1 MLSSDGFSLPDLFD
15 SHFAG
20 NPYAINNQFINTT
33 AMNLCKVLFFTML
46 FGIFLSCD
54 QQEEKF
60 SLSHNDMVF
69 NELATSW
76 DEAVPLGNA
85 MIGSL
90 VWEKEGK
97 LRFSLD
103 RADLWD
109 LRPVENLSKPEFSYQ
124 WVQEQVK
131 NNNYKAVQEMFD
143 VPYDRMPAPSKI
155 PGAALEFDIS
165 SLGKVKNVRLDIAAA
180 TCRVEWENGTL
191 LETFVHA
198 GDQAGW
204 FRFSKVP
211 AGFLPLIIPPA
222 YQKKMESGV
231 ESPVTGQDLQ
241 RLGYEQGEV
250 KSDGNTQVY
259 RQTGW
264 NGFEY
269 EVAVAWETR
278 NESLTGVW
286 SISSTFSETGG
297 EERAGKL
304 VAAKIKE
311 ENFNDS
317 FALHRQWWETF
328 WSKSSVSLPDSL
340 LEKQYYLEMY
350 KLGAAARPDA
360 PPISLQAVWTADN
373 GKLPPW
379 KGDFHHDLNTQLSYW
394 PAYTGNHLDLEIGFI
409 NWMWEYKNTF
419 EEYTKTYFGTSGLNV
434 PGVTTLTGQPMGG
447 WIQYSFGPTVASWL
461 AHHFYL
467 HWIYSG
473 DKEFLKERAYP
484 WLREVA
490 VYLDEISVRDDQG
503 LRKLPI
509 SSSPEIHNNSI
520 NAWFSSTTNF
530 DLAFIRWN
538 FDKAAELADAIGD
551 KEEALKWRNI
561 LGEWP
566 AFALDSLN
574 GLAFA
579 PGHPYVESHR
589 HFSHLVGWHPL
600 GIIDWSNG
608 EKEQEIIRSTLATL
622 ESVGSDYWTGYSFS
636 WLGNLH
642 ARAFEGEKAAHA
654 LRLFAECFCLKNSFH
669 VNGDQCKAGHS
680 KFTYRPFTLEGN
692 FAFASGIQDML
703 LQSHTGIVRVFPAI
717 PAAWQDVSFQKLRT
731 VGAFLISSEKLK
743 GQVTRVEI
751 LSEKGG
757 TIRMADPFSG
767 KEFKTLEKKPGIRVL
782 DGIIEIDTN
791 PGELIEL
798 VPA

>member
-1 MLSSDGFSLPDLFD
+1 
-15 SHFAG
+15 
-20 NPYAINNQFINTT
+20 
-33 AMNLCKVLFFTML
+33 MNVYRILLCTML
-46 FGIFLSCD
+46 AGILLSCG
-54 QQEEKF
+54 KPAAKL
-60 SLSHNDMVF
+60 SISHNDMVF
-69 NELATSW
+69 NELAVSW

-85 MIGSL
+85 MLGSL
-90 VWEKEGK
+90 VWEREGM

-109 LRPVENLSKPEFSYQ
+109 LRPVENLSKPEFSFQ

-131 NNNYKAVQEMFD
+131 NNNYRVVQEMFD

-155 PGAALEFDIS
+155 PGAALEFDIA
-165 SLGKVKNVRLDIAAA
+165 SLGQVTSVRLDIAGAL
-180 TCRVEWENGTL
+180 CRVAWDSGAT

-198 GDQAGW
+198 GEQAGW
-204 FRFSKVP
+204 FRFRQVP
-211 AGFLPLIIPPA
+211 GGFQPNIIPPE
-222 YQKKMESGV
+222 YKKKTESGV

-250 KSDGNTQVY
+250 VKAPNRQVY
-259 RQTGW
+259 RQQGW

-269 EVAVAWETR
+269 EVAVSWRQEG
-278 NESLTGVW
+278 NSVTGVW
-286 SISSTFSETGG
+286 SISSTFSETEGNSP
-297 EERAGKL
+297 AGMLTEAKL
-304 VAAKIKE
+304 KNEDFGKAFS
-311 ENFNDS
+311 N
-317 FALHRQWWETF
+317 HRKWWKTF
-328 WSKSSVSLPDSL
+328 WSRSSVSLPDSL

-350 KLGAAARPDA
+350 KLGSAARPDA

-394 PAYTGNHLDLEIGFI
+394 PAYAGNHLDLEIGFI
-409 NWMWEYKNTF
+409 NWMWKYKDTF

-473 DKEFLKERAYP
+473 DIEFLKERAYP
-484 WLREVA
+484 WLRDVA

-503 LRKLPI
+503 MRKLPI

-538 FDKAAELADAIGD
+538 FDKAAELARQLNLA
-551 KEEALKWRNI
+551 EEAEKWQAI
-561 LGEWP
+561 AAEWP
-566 AFALDSLN
+566 EFALDSVN

-579 PGHPYVESHR
+579 PGHPYENSHR

-608 EKEQEIIRSTLATL
+608 EKEREIIRSTLATM
-622 ESVGSDYWTGYSFS
+622 ERVGSDYWTGYSFS
-636 WLGNLH
+636 WLGNLY
-642 ARAFEGEKAAHA
+642 ARAFDGEKAADA

-680 KFTYRPFTLEGN
+680 RFTYRPFTLEGN

-703 LQSHTGIVRVFPAI
+703 LQSHTGVVRIFPAV
-717 PAAWQDVSFQKLRT
+717 PAAWKDISFQNLRAA
-731 VGAFLISSEKLK
+731 GAFLLSAQKVNGLVNS
-743 GQVTRVEI
+743 VEI
-751 LSEKGG
+751 VAEKGG
-757 TIRMADPFSG
+757 IIRIADPFHG
-767 KEFKTLEKKPGIRVL
+767 REFKIRNKNAGVRISGGIL
-782 DGIIEIDTN
+782 EIDTK
-791 PGELIEL
+791 PGDVFVL
-798 VPA
+798 VPAG